1 MKNKNVMRKVFMKVK
16 IFVSAILMAS
26 MFCASGSN
34 TGNVKAATDIQSS
47 VQSVENNGKST
58 FSDVHSGDWYYNTVT
73 EMAQRGI
80 LSGYSDG
87 SFKPNASITTAEF
100 ISVIGRIMGL
110 SGSND
115 IIVSHWAAPIL
126 KTAMDKGWYDYDENP
141 PTGEMYDQPIKR
153 QLAVKIVMK
162 AMAKSV
168 QYDYNVESAKIKD
181 FSNLN
186 GRYYDT
192 TLSAYA
198 DGILTG
204 DSSGMFRPEGSLT
217 RAEACTIIKKAMDKY
232 VGNVSIEPQ
241 PEQTTVQAVSGGV
254 SENGHPDSA

>member
-1 MKNKNVMRKVFMKVK
+1 MRKVFMKVK

-115 IIVSHWAAPIL
+115 I
-126 KTAMDKGWYDYDENP
+126 T
-141 PTGEMYDQPIKR
+141 
-153 QLAVKIVMK
+153 
-162 AMAKSV
+162 
-168 QYDYNVESAKIKD
+168 
-181 FSNLN
+181 
-186 GRYYDT
+186 
-192 TLSAYA
+192 
-198 DGILTG
+198 
-204 DSSGMFRPEGSLT
+204 
-217 RAEACTIIKKAMDKY
+217 
-232 VGNVSIEPQ
+232 
-241 PEQTTVQAVSGGV
+241 
-254 SENGHPDSA
+254 